1 MPALPR
7 HVTPTP
13 FPDAAFG
20 CSAKAVKIGKS
31 VWGRYS
37 FLMPTFRQL
46 EYLVALADLKH
57 FGRAAQACNV
67 SQPTLSQQL
76 RTLEERLGVK
86 LIERGLSGVE
96 LTPIGREIADRSR
109 FLLIGVKDIRALAR
123 RARDG
128 GAGTLRFGVTP
139 TLGPYLLPGII
150 AALHREKPDLKLYI
164 REGIPDDQ
172 ALELTRGQI
181 DMLLGPLPIQGDE
194 LIVEPLFR
202 EPLYLVAPPD
212 HALAQVARLAKS
224 DLLGADVLSLDR
236 RHHLHRQVAAL
247 CDEYGM
253 TLLRDYEGTSLDSIR
268 QMASSGLGLA
278 ILPEFYLRSE
288 VGGDAGVR
296 VLHIESWKATRSIA
310 AAWRAG
316 AACGDQYLM
325 VARRI
330 QKEAALLSSLPLR

>member
-1 MPALPR
+1 
-7 HVTPTP
+7 
-13 FPDAAFG
+13 
-20 CSAKAVKIGKS
+20 
-31 VWGRYS
+31 
-37 FLMPTFRQL
+37 MPTFRQL
-46 EYLVALADLKH
+46 EYLVAVADLKH

-76 RTLEERLGVK
+76 RTLEERLDVK
-86 LIERGLSGVE
+86 LVERALSGVE

-109 FLLIGVKDIRALAR
+109 YLLTGVRDIRALVR
-123 RARDG
+123 RGRDG

-164 REGIPDDQ
+164 REGIPDEQ

-202 EPLYLVAPPD
+202 EPLYLVAARD
-212 HALAQVARLAKS
+212 HALAQAARLTKS
-224 DLLGADVLSLDR
+224 DLPGAKVLSLDR

-247 CDEYGM
+247 CDDYGM
-253 TLLRDYEGTSLDSIR
+253 TLLRDYEGTSLDSLR
-268 QMASSGLGLA
+268 QMAGSGLGLA

-288 VGGDAGVR
+288 VGGGAGVR
-296 VLHIESWKATRSIA
+296 VLQIAGWKATRSIA
-310 AAWRAG
+310 AAWRSG
-316 AACGDQYLM
+316 AAFGDQYLM

-330 QKEAALLSSLPLR
+330 QKDAALLSSLPLR

>member
-1 MPALPR
+1 
-7 HVTPTP
+7 
-13 FPDAAFG
+13 
-20 CSAKAVKIGKS
+20 
-31 VWGRYS
+31 
-37 FLMPTFRQL
+37 MPTFRQL

-109 FLLIGVKDIRALAR
+109 FLLNGVKDIRALAR
-123 RARDG
+123 RAQDG

-212 HALAQVARLAKS
+212 HALAQAARLAKS
-224 DLLGADVLSLDR
+224 DLQGAKVLSLDR

-247 CDEYGM
+247 CDDYGM

-268 QMASSGLGLA
+268 QMAGSGLGLA

-288 VGGDAGVR
+288 VGGGAGVR
-296 VLHIESWKATRSIA
+296 VLHIEGWKATRSIA

-325 VARRI
+325 VACRI